1 MPIRTSLMFVAS
13 ADGYGKLPRQV
24 HSMRTE
30 RVSKVS
36 KCLIE
41 QFVGLGMENTK
52 FQAKAR
58 LHRNEVYC

>member
-1 MPIRTSLMFVAS
+1 MTIRTSVMFVAS
-13 ADGYGKLPRQV
+13 ADGYRKLRRQV
-24 HSMRTE
+24 VGEWNEYLRC
-30 RVSKVS
+30 S

-58 LHRNEVYC
+58 LHTNEVYC